1 MIKINL
7 LQTLSYI
14 IEKINVFDK
23 GYVQKKV
30 DALNKKAKKFGCK
43 PLKLSFGPDQIQFA
57 SKHGNTVFNPDA
69 YEAYLL
75 KCKEQNRAPMSMRKY
90 VTCLAKLEYEVPVIK
105 GWELICTFDI
115 VPMGKD
121 EIEVFTSKVP
131 GKLIPIEYQNK
142 KEIHCDHCG
151 HNRFRNHSMLMRNVE
166 TGEFKEVGSTC
177 VKDFFGH
184 DPRGFMMYARFS
196 FDFPT
201 VKEIDPDQEYEY
213 HGQGYRMGC
222 DDLMAVL
229 TTTNAVIENHGW
241 TSATVAYE
249 YNKRSTKNRVAEQL
263 NPPTNY
269 IKMGIVLLDITEKDK
284 EVAKAT
290 IEHFANLSAEEI
302 GDNDYLM
309 NCHKVAKHS
318 MLPWKLFGVG
328 VSMIS
333 AYNRFLKGEAEKAKR
348 ASEPE
353 SNFVGE
359 LKERLKDIPVTLV
372 YSRDIFTDFGESVLY
387 IWKDAQGNKFK
398 TFYSGS
404 KWSMEDKET
413 GILTGTVKKHENYKG
428 EKSTMLTRCVVK
440 DIKTVDGEDVGFG
453 DWNSRE
459 KVAQVKRAAEAK
471 VEADKLAKELGIE
484 QKDAA

>member
-7 LQTLSYI
+7 LQTTSVI
-14 IEKINVFDK
+14 IQKINAFDK

-30 DALNKKAKKFGCK
+30 DKLNKKAEKFGCN
-43 PLKLSFGPDQIQFA
+43 PMTLSFGPESILLELTNGSVFPEEKMNEIPEDQRYRYQI
-57 SKHGNTVFNPDA
+57 K
-69 YEAYLL
+69 
-75 KCKEQNRAPMSMRKY
+75 RKY

-115 VPMGKD
+115 VPMGQN

-131 GKLIPIEYQNK
+131 GKLIPVEFQTK

-184 DPRGFMMYARFS
+184 DPRGFMMYARFYIG
-196 FDFPT
+196 DICPD
-201 VKEIDPDQEYEY
+201 VKEIEDGMDYDY
-213 HGQGYRMGC
+213 RGQGYRMGV
-222 DDLMAVL
+222 DDLMEVL
-229 TTTNAVIENHGW
+229 STTNAVIENHGW

-263 NPPTNY
+263 DPPTNY
-269 IKMGIVLLDITEKDK
+269 AKMGIVLLDITDQDK
-284 EVAKAT
+284 TVANAT
-290 IEHFANLSAEEI
+290 IEYFNNLSADEI

-318 MLPWKLFGVG
+318 KLPWKLFGVG

-333 AYNRFLKGEAEKAKR
+333 AYNRYLKGVAEKAKR
-348 ASEPE
+348 ADEPE

-359 LKERLKDIPVTLV
+359 LKERLKDIAVTLV
-372 YSRDIFTDFGESVLY
+372 YSRDLHTEFGESVLY

-404 KWSMEDKET
+404 KWAMEDKET

-428 EKSTMLTRCVVK
+428 EKSTMLTRCVVTG
-440 DIKTVDGEDVGFG
+440 IKTEDGEDIGFG
-453 DWNSRE
+453 MWADRE
-459 KVAQVKRAAEAK
+459 PIEQAKRAAEAK
-471 VEADKLAKELGIE
+471 IEAEKLATELGIE
-484 QKDAA
+484 KAA